1 MTMKFKF
8 PLKLGQP
15 KLTTSIALFVV
26 GSIAL
31 SIAAVAT
38 AIYFQ
43 ISANVMDQA
52 RKEQLANMRTTI
64 AVLET
69 QMPGSVME
77 RDENGE
83 VTTIT
88 TFRMPK
94 LRTHDMVDAIG
105 GITKGPISLLRFEPE
120 QEAFVQF
127 TTTKMLDAENRDT
140 EYLVAADNPAYEKL
154 LANEKFAGRTDYR
167 GERYYSVYQ
176 PIQDK
181 KGNIVGAVFVGA
193 PISQFEGQ
201 VMAMLQLIVAVSVAV
216 LGVAAIVAFVV
227 ARIMMRPIPRI
238 SEAMTEIANGDY
250 DYQVPYT
257 EKTNELG
264 EMARSVE
271 VFRANGLKVNEM
283 TEEEKMASAQRAQD
297 RSKMMQEL
305 QAAFGEVVDAAV
317 AGDFSKR
324 VQAEF
329 PDEELNRLAHGVN
342 DLVETV
348 DRGVTET
355 GEVLSA
361 LANTDLTKRMS
372 GDYKGSFLQLKNDTN
387 RVGDKLTDVISG
399 LRETSRSLKNATGE
413 ILSGANDLA
422 ERTTRQAA
430 SNEETSAATEQ
441 LAETVRDNTER
452 AQRALNSASEA
463 SNVAERGGDVMSQ
476 ANEAMQRI
484 TASSNKISDIIGM
497 IDDIAFQTNLL
508 ALNASV
514 EAARAGEAGK
524 GFAVVAVEV
533 RRLAQSAAEASN
545 EVKALIEQSVN
556 EVDSGTK
563 LVAQASENLDGIV
576 ESVKGVT
583 ALMDEIAS
591 ESQSQ
596 ARAIGEISS
605 SIRAMDE
612 TTQHNAALVE
622 ETNAAIDQTESQAS
636 ELDRIVDQFKI
647 DGAAPSSSH
656 GGANEAPAAAPEPAQ
671 DARALQEKAAQAYL
685 SNGNAAMKQPDDE
698 WQEF

>member
-181 KGNIVGAVFVGA
+181 KGNIVGAIFVGA

-201 VMAMLQLIVAVSVAV
+201 VMAMLQLIVAVSLAV

-257 EKTNELG
+257 KKTNELG

-317 AGDFSKR
+317 AGDFSQR

-387 RVGDKLTDVISG
+387 RVGDKLTDVVSG

-463 SNVAERGGDVMSQ
+463 SNVAERGGDVMNQ

-636 ELDRIVDQFKI
+636 ELDRIVDQFQ
-647 DGAAPSSSH
+647 
-656 GGANEAPAAAPEPAQ
+656 N
-671 DARALQEKAAQAYL
+671 
-685 SNGNAAMKQPDDE
+685 
-698 WQEF
+698 